1 MSLFTTITK
10 GMADGAEA
18 LQANFAKLATAITSI
33 GDDGTMTVPKLSV
46 DNLAVSGDVPNT
58 TLSYNSGY
66 SGGASYYYVRNKTV
80 HMFISNAKGFTA
92 TGQRAFEVPSSLQ
105 VSIPGTMYFAGM
117 YGTGNAVVGFNGTQ
131 VYISTSSVSYNANT
145 TLNAYVTW
153 QLP

>member
-1 MSLFTTITK
+1 
-10 GMADGAEA
+10 
-18 LQANFAKLATAITSI
+18 
-33 GDDGTMTVPKLSV
+33 
-46 DNLAVSGDVPNT
+46 
-58 TLSYNSGY
+58 
-66 SGGASYYYVRNKTV
+66 
-80 HMFISNAKGFTA
+80 MFISNAKGFTA